1 MDHGYIGLMEKRKI
15 RATFLDKKHPECQR
29 TIEFNAPF
37 PVDEEV
43 DYTNIAFKEF
53 LSLINTRDIK
63 IVDVEPV
70 EVKDGN

>member
-1 MDHGYIGLMEKRKI
+1 MEKRKF
-15 RATFLDKKHPECQR
+15 RATFLDKKHPECQI
-29 TIEFNAPF
+29 TIEVNAPF

-53 LSLINTRDIK
+53 LRLINTRDIK

>member
-1 MDHGYIGLMEKRKI
+1 MVDKRKF
-15 RATFLDKKHPECQR
+15 RATFLDKKHPECQI

-53 LSLINTRDIK
+53 LRLINTRDIK

>member
-1 MDHGYIGLMEKRKI
+1 MEKRKF
-15 RATFLDKKHPECQR
+15 RATFLDKKHPECQI

-53 LSLINTRDIK
+53 LRLINTRDIK

>member
-1 MDHGYIGLMEKRKI
+1 MEKRKF
-15 RATFLDKKHPECQR
+15 RATFLDKKHPECQI

-37 PVDEEV
+37 PVDDEV

-53 LSLINTRDIK
+53 LRLINTRDIK

>member
-1 MDHGYIGLMEKRKI
+1 MEKRKF
-15 RATFLDKKHPECQR
+15 RATFLDKKHPECQI
-29 TIEFNAPF
+29 TIEFDAPF

-53 LSLINTRDIK
+53 LRLINTRDIK